1 MQEQAWQIWN
11 LRQIQKFVLAR
22 GKMREVEKKPAQI
35 RAKVAEL
42 KWHSCPW
49 STVVVK
55 TKKKD
60 GYSSEHNE

>member
-1 MQEQAWQIWN
+1 
-11 LRQIQKFVLAR
+11 
-22 GKMREVEKKPAQI
+22 MREGEKKPAQI

-60 GYSSEHNE
+60 GYSSERNE